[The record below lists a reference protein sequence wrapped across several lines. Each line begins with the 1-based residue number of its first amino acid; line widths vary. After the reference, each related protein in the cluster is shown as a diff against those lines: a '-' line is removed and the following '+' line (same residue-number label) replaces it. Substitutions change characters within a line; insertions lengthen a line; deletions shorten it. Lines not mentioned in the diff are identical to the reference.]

1 MWPSAGSFVSILET
15 TMIRKTRRAALVA
28 ALTGM
33 VLSLALVRPAQAAAD
48 ARPGR
53 IVFPDVT
60 LTTQDG
66 DDVKFYDLI
75 KGRIVAIDLIYTTCQ
90 YACPLESARLAR
102 MQQLLGDRMGKD
114 IFFISISIDPEHD
127 TPAALKAYGEKYN
140 AGPGWIFLTGKQ
152 SDIDMLSKKLG
163 LWTDPSLTQDG
174 HTPMLLI
181 GNEATGQWT
190 QTSALDNPKYT
201 AVMIEQWMG
210 GYKNAVPTK
219 TYADAKPIAKA
230 ANEGAYQFKS
240 LCSNCHTIGGGDKIG
255 PDLAVALDSRDR
267 EWLTEYSV
275 QPDVVRG
282 RNDPIAA
289 MLADKYKHVRMP
301 NLYLTVAEVKDILH
315 YVELQKSH
323 VTAAADAPATAPRP
337 AATTGSSSAPS
348 SSSPLVAP
356 ALAIQIALSRDTM
369 VGVVADAKAIRDA
382 AAALGAPGA
391 AIAAAA
397 GDLAAQT
404 TIADAR
410 KAFGTM
416 SEAIVASV
424 NSGAIPLG
432 DGVRVGYCPMVRKSW
447 LQKDGPVANPYYGQ
461 KMLSC
466 GELIK

>member
-1 MWPSAGSFVSILET
+1 MN
-15 TMIRKTRRAALVA
+15 RKTRRAALVA

-33 VLSLALVRPAQAAAD
+33 VLSLALVRPARLAAD
-48 ARPGR
+48 GRLGR

-66 DDVKFYDLI
+66 EDVKFYDLI

-102 MQQLLGDRMGKD
+102 MQQILGDRMGKD

-127 TPAALKAYGEKYN
+127 TPAALKAYGEKYQ

-174 HTPMLLI
+174 HSPMLLI

-210 GYKNAVPTK
+210 GYTNAGPIK
-219 TYADAKPIAKA
+219 SYAEAKPIAKA
-230 ANEGAYQFKS
+230 ANSGAYQFKS

-255 PDLAVALDSRDR
+255 PDLGVALETRER

-282 RNDPIAA
+282 RKDPIAA
-289 MLADKYKHVRMP
+289 MLAEKYKQVRMP

-323 VTAAADAPATAPRP
+323 AAEVPPAAAPTAV
-337 AATTGSSSAPS
+337 AISGSSSPA
-348 SSSPLVAP
+348 SPVVEPAIAIQS
-356 ALAIQIALSRDTM
+356 ALARDTM
-369 VGVVADAKAIRDA
+369 VGVVAQAKALRDA
-382 AAALGAPGA
+382 AAALGEPAA

-397 GDLAAQT
+397 GDLAQQT
-404 TIADAR
+404 TIGEAR
-410 KAFGTM
+410 TAFGAM
-416 SEAIVASV
+416 SEALVASV
-424 NSGAIPLG
+424 KNGAVVLG
-432 DGVRVGYCPMVRKSW
+432 AGNRVGYCPMVRKSW

-461 KMLSC
+461 KMLTC
-466 GELIK
+466 GELVN

>member
-1 MWPSAGSFVSILET
+1 MK
-15 TMIRKTRRAALVA
+15 RKTRGAALVA
-28 ALTGM
+28 ALIGM
-33 VLSLALVRPAQAAAD
+33 VLSLALVRPAAAAD
-48 ARPGR
+48 GRPGR

-75 KGRIVAIDLIYTTCQ
+75 KGRVVAIDLIYTTCQ

-127 TPAALKAYGEKYN
+127 TPAALKAYAAKYQT
-140 AGPGWIFLTGKQ
+140 GPGWIFLTGKQ
-152 SDIDMLSKKLG
+152 SDIDVLSKKLG

-210 GYKNAVPTK
+210 GYTK
-219 TYADAKPIAKA
+219 AAPIKSYADAKPIAKA
-230 ANEGAYQFKS
+230 ANSGAYQFKS

-255 PDLAVALDSRDR
+255 PDLGVALETRER

-282 RNDPIAA
+282 RKDPIAA
-289 MLADKYKHVRMP
+289 MLAEKYKQVRMP

-323 VTAAADAPATAPRP
+323 AAPAADAPATAPRA
-337 AATTGSSSAPS
+337 AATSGSSSASTPA
-348 SSSPLVAP
+348 SPLVEP
-356 ALAIQIALSRDTM
+356 ALAIQSALARDSM
-369 VGVVADAKAIRDA
+369 IGVVAQAKALRDA
-382 AAALGAPGA
+382 AAALGASGA
-391 AIAAAA
+391 AIVAGA
-397 GDLAAQT
+397 GDLAQQT

-410 KAFGTM
+410 KAFGAI

-424 NSGAIPLG
+424 NTGAVALG
-432 DGVRVGYCPMVRKSW
+432 DGVRVGYCP
-447 LQKDGPVANPYYGQ
+447 
-461 KMLSC
+461 
-466 GELIK
+466 